1 MRTLSTV
8 LFAAA
13 LIWSLPASAQ
23 PGEEEEGANSANPDD
38 QEGGGGPRDTTPPN
52 PDKKKEE
59 GEPGWVKDGES
70 GGEDG
75 GTVDGDGTG
84 EFSGDQPAGADAA
97 AAAIDDGALKEA
109 VLRLYV
115 VTSRNTYARFPFDIY
130 DVSSGDLIES
140 GVSPDIAAGDEVLE
154 LRLPAGTYKIVRQ
167 GDPRDALIDF
177 ATVELDGETLTDYVI
192 VIDPDSY
199 AFRGAG
205 VVSGELPKG
214 VKLAGLRI
222 ALTGG
227 AGANLGYRRKVVGTT
242 PGLTS
247 QVALFG
253 NFSLLFD
260 RGSHHLQVASDL
272 NLSLTDP
279 AFGKPYSSFDQFSGS
294 ALYSFNIN
302 NPWVGPYAR
311 AGFMTRVYPGYLY
324 TDNEDQG
331 TSVDVNIIR
340 RDGTI
345 ENRLTGTSANLDD
358 LRIKLSK
365 PFGPFV
371 LTEELG
377 ANLKALDLDL
387 FILDVHIASRL
398 GYGFRQGLT
407 QDLLVVEGDDEGS
420 PITLREVGNYYT
432 HGPVIGADAKVS
444 FARWLYGQGS
454 FAAMAPLKDR
464 DRAGDGFG
472 ERLLIDLAGTAGLKL
487 PAFTSFLYASFDYTF
502 RLTRDGYLTSDTQ
515 FDQILMARL
524 NLKIF

>member
-1 MRTLSTV
+1 MRTLSTI
-8 LFAAA
+8 LFAS
-13 LIWSLPASAQ
+13 SLLWAVPVSAQ
-23 PGEEEEGANSANPDD
+23 PGEEEGANDAD
-38 QEGGGGPRDTTPPN
+38 QGGGGNDQPPPPPDTV
-52 PDKKKEE
+52 KKEAPPA
-59 GEPGWVKDGES
+59 GDEPGWVKDDQANGEGS
-70 GGEDG
+70 DE
-75 GTVDGDGTG
+75 GDY
-84 EFSGDQPAGADAA
+84 GDQPAGADAA
-97 AAAIDDGALKEA
+97 AAATDGAPKEA

-130 DVSSGDLIES
+130 DVASGDLIES
-140 GVSPDIAAGDEVLE
+140 GVTPDIAAGDEVLE
-154 LRLPAGTYKIVRQ
+154 LRLAPGTYKIVRQ
-167 GDPRDALIDF
+167 GDPRDALVDF
-177 ATVELDGETLTDYVI
+177 ATVEVDAETLTDYVI
-192 VIDPDSY
+192 VIDPDTY

-214 VKLAGLRI
+214 VKVAGLRI

-247 QVALFG
+247 QLSLFG

-260 RGSHHLQVASDL
+260 RGPHHLQVVSDL
-272 NLSLTDP
+272 NLALSDP

-294 ALYSFNIN
+294 ALYTFKIN

-311 AGFMTRVYPGYLY
+311 AGFLTRIYPGYLFL
-324 TDNEDQG
+324 DNEDEG
-331 TSVDVNIIR
+331 TVVDVNIVR
-340 RDGTI
+340 RDGTV
-345 ENRLTGTSANLDD
+345 ENRLFGTSSNLDD

-365 PFGPFV
+365 PFGPFI
-371 LTEELG
+371 LTEEIG

-398 GYGFRQGLT
+398 GYGIRQGLT
-407 QDLLVVEGDDEGS
+407 QDLLVVDGDDEGT

-454 FAAMAPLKDR
+454 FAAMAPIKDR
-464 DRAGDGFG
+464 DEAGDNFA

-502 RLTRDGYLTSDTQ
+502 RLTRDGYLTSNTQ